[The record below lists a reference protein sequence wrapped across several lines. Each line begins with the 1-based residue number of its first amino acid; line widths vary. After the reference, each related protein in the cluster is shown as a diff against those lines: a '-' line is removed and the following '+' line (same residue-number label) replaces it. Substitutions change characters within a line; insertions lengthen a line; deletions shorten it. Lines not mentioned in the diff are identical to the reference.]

1 MCRRLPLLLTGA
13 LLAATALSPRA
24 ASAQSEP
31 VRAAPLGL
39 LPGQL
44 AERGPRF
51 LLASGER
58 QLPLDAARMPALT
71 RRIALD
77 LNGVSRRAAIRII
90 ARQAGLELMFSDQVV
105 PAGGEVRLRAE
116 GITVAA
122 ALTDVL
128 LDSEVD
134 VVFTPS
140 GSAALVK
147 RIPPPLPPRSGTIVG
162 RVTDA
167 RSTEPIAGAAVRLEG
182 STAGAVTD
190 TEGRYRI
197 DGAPPGNVTLSARR
211 IGYAPARQAV
221 VVVADSVV
229 IADFTLEAS
238 ATALDQVIVTGTPGG
253 EQRRAIG
260 NAVSSID
267 ASDVLARS
275 QAANLGSLLNAR
287 APGVVVVSNGGRVGA
302 GPDIQI
308 RGRSSLSLGGSPLLY
323 IDGVRVN
330 NDVASGPSGTG
341 GFGSARANVAARLN
355 DISPEDIESIEIIK
369 GPAAATLYGTEASNG
384 VIQIIT
390 RKGARGDG
398 APRWTASVKQGTLWF
413 MNPEGRIPT
422 NYARDPE
429 TSVVIPWNAVEQE
442 NERGTPIF
450 TNGRSQQYNLSL
462 SGDKD
467 SWRYYV
473 AGAYRD
479 DDGIEPNNS
488 LTQFSGHANL
498 DLAPSSRLDVA
509 TSLNYVDGTAHLG
522 ADGSVSAMLD
532 AKVGHPVLYP
542 DSRGFFVV
550 PPEVPQR
557 LYDNSQ
563 AISRFTGSTTF
574 DHRYASWFSQRLI
587 LGIDRANADSRALER
602 YAPPDLAAFLTA
614 TQAAGRIGQ
623 TVASTTVIT
632 ADYSGTVRA
641 QLAPSVSSATSL
653 GGQFY
658 RTRQSTSFLGGS
670 GFPAPNVETVSATAL
685 QNPARQDELLNTTI
699 GAYAQQRF
707 GWRDRLFLTGAIR
720 VDNNSAFGE
729 DFKWVTYPKVSA
741 SWVASEEPFWKV
753 GFINTL
759 RLRAA
764 YGESGRQPAAFAALR
779 TLVPVRG
786 PGNTNAV
793 TPGSVGN
800 SDLRP
805 ERGKEVELG
814 FEAQLFDRLT
824 LDFTYFDK
832 RTTDAILQ
840 QPTAPS
846 VGFTGTRYVNLG
858 KVSNHGI
865 ELQADFRALQR
876 ERVTW
881 EIGGNVGTSSDRI
894 DDMGDLPSVI
904 VRHQNNVVGYPIGGF
919 WVRRV
924 VRADRDPATG
934 FATNV
939 LCDGGAGQ
947 APLPCADAPFV
958 YWGTPTPKVTG
969 ALSNTVTLFQRLRL
983 YALVD
988 FKRGNKMFNS
998 DEEVRCDGALGV
1010 GLCEANYHPE
1020 RYSPIYLAQLST
1032 TGASLGIEDAF
1043 IQNASF
1049 VKLREVSAT
1058 YTLPERWLRRAGVSR
1073 AAITL
1078 AARELHTWTDYRGP
1092 DPEVRFNP
1100 TSTSVLNE
1108 DQGLVPP
1115 LSQFVAS
1122 IHLTF

>member
-1 MCRRLPLLLTGA
+1 MCRRLPFLLLGA
-13 LLAATALSPRA
+13 LLAATVTPHESM
-24 ASAQSEP
+24 SAQAGP
-31 VRAAPLGL
+31 GRGPALGL

-51 LLASGER
+51 LLASGTR
-58 QLPLDAARMPALT
+58 QLPLDVARVPALA
-71 RRIALD
+71 RRITLD
-77 LNGVSRRAAIRII
+77 LDGATTRTAIGVI
-90 ARQAGLELMFSDQVV
+90 AREAGLELMFSDQIV
-105 PAGGEVRLRAE
+105 PAGGNVRLKAE

-128 LDSEVD
+128 LDSDVD

-140 GSAALVK
+140 GSAALV
-147 RIPPPLPPRSGTIVG
+147 RRPPPPSPPQAGTITG

-167 RSTEPIAGAAVRLEG
+167 RTMEAITGAAVRLEG
-182 STAGAVTD
+182 GTAAAVTD
-190 TEGRYRI
+190 SDGRYRI
-197 DGAPPGNVTLSARR
+197 DGAPPGSATLSARR

-221 VVVADSVV
+221 TVVADSVV
-229 IADFTLEAS
+229 TADFALEAT

-275 QAANLGSLLNAR
+275 QASNLGSLLNAR
-287 APGVVVVSNGGRVGA
+287 APGVVVVPNGGRLGA
-302 GPDIQI
+302 GPNIQI

-355 DISPEDIESIEIIK
+355 DISPEDIESIEVIK

-390 RKGARGDG
+390 RRGARGDG
-398 APRWTASVKQGTLWF
+398 APQWTASVRQGTLWF
-413 MNPEGRIPT
+413 MNPEERMPT
-422 NYARDPE
+422 NYARDPG
-429 TSVVIPWNAVEQE
+429 TGAVLPWNAIEQE
-442 NERGTPIF
+442 KARGTPIF
-450 TNGRSQQYNLSL
+450 TNGRTQQYNLAL
-462 SGDKD
+462 SGGRE

-473 AGAYRD
+473 SGAYRD

-498 DLAPSSRLDVA
+498 DLVPSPKLDVS
-509 TSLNYVDGTAHLG
+509 TSLNYVDGTSHLG

-563 AISRFTGSTTF
+563 AIGRFTGSTTF
-574 DHRYASWFSQRLI
+574 DHRPADWFSQRLI
-587 LGIDRANADSRALER
+587 LGIDRAGEDSRALER
-602 YAPPDLAAFLTA
+602 FAPPDLASFLTA

-623 TVASTTVIT
+623 TVANTTVIT
-632 ADYSGTVRA
+632 ADYSGTARTG
-641 QLAPSVSSATSL
+641 LGSSITSATSV

-658 RTRQSTSFLGGS
+658 RTRETTSFLGGS

-699 GAYAQQRF
+699 GAYAQQQF

-741 SWVASEEPFWKV
+741 SWVVSEEPFWNA
-753 GFINTL
+753 GFVNTL

-814 FEAQLFDRLT
+814 FETQLFDRLT

-858 KVSNHGI
+858 EVSNHGV
-865 ELQADFRALQR
+865 ELQADFLALQR
-876 ERVTW
+876 ESVMW

-894 DDMGDLPSVI
+894 EDMGDLPSVI
-904 VRHQNNVVGYPIGGF
+904 VRHQNDVVGYTIGGF

-924 VRADRDPATG
+924 VHADRDPDTG
-934 FATNV
+934 FATDV

-947 APLPCADAPFV
+947 APLACADAPFV

-969 ALSNTVTLFQRLRL
+969 AISNTVTLFQRLRL

-998 DEEVRCDGALGV
+998 DEEVRCNGALGV
-1010 GLCEANYHPE
+1010 GLCEANYYPE
-1020 RYSPIYLAQLST
+1020 RYSPLYLAQLST
-1032 TGASLGIEDAF
+1032 TGASHGIEDAF
-1043 IQNASF
+1043 IQDASF

-1058 YTLPERWLRRAGVSR
+1058 YTLPEPWLRRAGVSL
-1073 AAITL
+1073 ASITL